1 MEQTEFLEKNIFID
15 LKNLN
20 EGSDKETAQ
29 HFSESDFEIILQ
41 RVEHFGIGVYAIE
54 SWLNSEVSEVAAH
67 EDFKKKAT
75 DPKWYKKAFLTF
87 KFRQSGLSYSATY
100 KVSNKLL
107 AKSNSLDNEEL
118 S

>member
-1 MEQTEFLEKNIFID
+1 MEQTEFLEKNVFND

-20 EGSDKETAQ
+20 DGFDKETIQ
-29 HFSESDFEIILQ
+29 HFSESDFETVLQ
-41 RVEHFGIGVYAIE
+41 RVEHFGIGIYKIE
-54 SWLNSEVSEVAAH
+54 PWLNGKFHSVAGH

-87 KFRQSGLSYSATY
+87 KFRQSELSYSATY

-107 AKSNSLDNEEL
+107 AR
-118 S
+118 

>member
-1 MEQTEFLEKNIFID
+1 MEQTEFLEKNVFID

-20 EGSDKETAQ
+20 DESDKETVQ
-29 HFSESDFEIILQ
+29 YFSESDFEIVLQ

-54 SWLNSEVSEVAAH
+54 TRLNDEISAVAAH
-67 EDFKKKAT
+67 NDFKKKAT
-75 DPKWYKKAFLTF
+75 DPRWYKKAFLTF
-87 KFRQSGLSYSATY
+87 KSRQPGLSYSATY

-107 AKSNSLDNEEL
+107 TKNNTLDNEEL